1 MASSTILSNKTDRR
15 TWAVQHLQYFECQ
28 PNSTRYKLLWQ
39 CKYKLFIIS
48 SNFLIST
55 IITMSWSVPV
65 CLLYVCLLITQ
76 SYWTDKYNWNFAQDL
91 FYCFKVTAVCI
102 TLSLEVLKVVSF
114 KSSKSEKRYLHTSDQ
129 RSD

>member
-15 TWAVQHLQYFECQ
+15 TWAVRHLQYFECQ
-28 PNSTRYKLLWQ
+28 PNSTRYKLLWK

-76 SYWTDKYNWNFAQDL
+76 SYWTDITEILHKICSTASRWQL
-91 FYCFKVTAVCI
+91 FVSHYHF
-102 TLSLEVLKVVSF
+102 EVLKVVSF